1 MIKTIGFATG
11 AASMLLALAF
21 GSGCGDSAPTQIV
34 TQQTPIITQPNAIVS
49 RHKHIYSSPGNGTAV
64 TDGIYHNGGWT
75 IPTASQPG
83 WVAIEIGAGPTRLLV
98 SWDDG
103 GTYNYQDK
111 PGTTVYGLPGSYMIE
126 TSADTTNGMD
136 GTWTSAVTVTDN
148 LVRTRAH
155 AVEFT
160 GQKFVRLTFTAPSSV
175 NPDANGIQIGEIDV
189 HDISATGTS
198 RPEDTWFF
206 MGDSITAFAYDRAT
220 AQAPSFA
227 DLINMNAATSAYYPA
242 MINGGIGGEKSSD
255 GLARLGAD
263 MARNP
268 DYRFFVLG
276 YGTNDAA
283 GGQVPVATFA
293 SNMQKMIDMLVADG
307 RTPILPHIPFSDDGN
322 HGAIPMYNAAI
333 DDLTK
338 TNELPAGPD
347 FYAYFMSHPD
357 QLMQMN
363 GSAVDKLHPN
373 DVGQMAMNQLWFDAA
388 LPLYK
393 K

>member
-1 MIKTIGFATG
+1 M
-11 AASMLLALAF
+11 
-21 GSGCGDSAPTQIV
+21 
-34 TQQTPIITQPNAIVS
+34 
-49 RHKHIYSSPGNGTAV
+49 
-64 TDGIYHNGGWT
+64 

-83 WVAIEIGAGPTRLLV
+83 WVAIEVGAGPTRVLV

-111 PGTTVYGLPGSYMIE
+111 PGTTVYGLPGSYAID
-126 TSADTTNGMD
+126 TSADSTNGMD
-136 GTWTSAVTVTDN
+136 GTWTTAVTVTDN

-155 AVEFT
+155 AVDFT
-160 GQKFVRLTFTAPSSV
+160 GQSFVRVTFNAPSPT
-175 NPDANGIQIGEIDV
+175 NPDSSGIQIGEIDV
-189 HDISATGTS
+189 HDISATGAS
-198 RPEDTWFF
+198 LPEDTWFF
-206 MGDSITAFAYDRAT
+206 MGDSITAFAYDRAP

-227 DLINMNAATSAYYPA
+227 DLVNMNAATSAYYPA
-242 MINGGIGGEKSSD
+242 MINGGIGGEKSGD

-283 GGQVPVATFA
+283 GGQVPVATFQG
-293 SNMQKMIDMLVADG
+293 NMQMMIDMLVADG
-307 RTPILPHIPFSDDGN
+307 RTPVLPHIPFSDDGN

-338 TNELPAGPD
+338 TNKLPAGPD
-347 FYAYFMSHPD
+347 FYAYFMAHPD

-363 GSAVDKLHPN
+363 AGAVDKLHPN
-373 DVGQMAMNQLWFDAA
+373 DMGQKAMNQLWFDVA